1 MGFTPLQTKKFRSAL
16 EMHTSKDAPKSTTVA
31 TLASFLAEA
40 GLPESLLPSV
50 QQFGVHSIADLSLLS
65 DEDLTSMGFTPLQT
79 KKFRRAMDSQGP
91 DSTTRSIVL
100 YADEVSPS
108 QLAEPERIYA
118 PVQPAKIPCGYCFG
132 TGEISDW
139 STHWFYKTD
148 EDGSTYNQKNN
159 TIPLNG
165 PLNIIFG
172 IPLWVPC
179 GFPCFALEICG
190 VFETDECP
198 ICGGQGVVMYLETSC
213 TYVGWAANWIPNPKY
228 KQICNRS

>member
-1 MGFTPLQTKKFRSAL
+1 MSMLP
-16 EMHTSKDAPKSTTVA
+16 SKDAPKSTTIA